1 MEREPLNAA
10 SLIETVR
17 EQAASGDPLALLE
30 TAVTAAASA
39 GDAADAM
46 VDHYV
51 ATARHAGQSWT
62 AIGEVLGVSKQAA
75 RQRFSHRLGDPTD
88 TVEGVAFGMTPRVE
102 FCVQAAQEAAD
113 ADDSVPGTQH
123 LLIGLLQ
130 VGVASNVL
138 AKLGVTRER
147 VVDANARLFE
157 PVTRGS
163 GRRVVGDGEAELA
176 ITRAK
181 RFAADYCPSLVRTE
195 HLLFVLATDPG
206 SSARRVLDDLG
217 VDVATIKKDLEGCL
231 GRTQRR
237 GRRHRRDTPARRCT
251 FCGCPD
257 ADRPMVAGPG
267 VWICSEC
274 VALATDILKT
284 GDRGFRSIN
293 R

>member
-1 MEREPLNAA
+1 MDSDPLNA
-10 SLIETVR
+10 SGLIATVR
-17 EQAASGDPLALLE
+17 ERTASDDPLVLLE
-30 TAVTAAASA
+30 TAVALAASA

-51 ATARHAGQSWT
+51 AAARHARQSWT
-62 AIGEVLGVSKQAA
+62 AIGQVLGVSKQAA
-75 RQRFSHRLGDPTD
+75 RQRFSHRLGEPTGAD
-88 TVEGVAFGMTPRVE
+88 EGVPFGVAPRVE
-102 FCVQAAQEAAD
+102 ACLQAAQEAAD
-113 ADDSVPGTQH
+113 DDHSVPGTQH
-123 LLIGLLQ
+123 LLLGLLQ

-138 AKLGVTRER
+138 ANLGVTRER
-147 VVDANARLFE
+147 VSGASARLFQ
-157 PVTRGS
+157 PITTPS
-163 GRRVVGDGEAELA
+163 GRRVAGDGEAELA

-181 RFAADYCPSLVRTE
+181 RLATEYCPSMVRTE

-217 VDVATIKKDLEGCL
+217 IDVATIKKELEGGL

-237 GRRHRRDTPARRCT
+237 GRRRRRDIPARRCT

-274 VALATDILKT
+274 VALCTDILKT
-284 GDRGFRSIN
+284 ERRGLHAN
-293 R
+293 